1 MLGSAGECWG
11 VLGKANA
18 KFGNIYGMPL
28 GSSMKEWWGQGW
40 GQGRGRGGAGVAAGA
55 GVSSKGRDF

>member
-40 GQGRGRGGAGVAAGA
+40 GQGWGRGG
-55 GVSSKGRDF
+55 GRGGCFL